1 MACWTDDWVVAW
13 LVVWLVGLM
22 DGWMDERMIGCM
34 NGSNCHYLWHK
45 HPMYDWKQNVFQ
57 SQIITLRNNRGNNE
71 TKRIGS
77 DWRIGTDCWL
87 CLALSDICS
96 LTLEVDLELH
106 SNLIEKNVQLLR
118 RRQEGHE
125 ADVR

>member
-1 MACWTDDWVVAW
+1 MDCWTDDWVVAW

-57 SQIITLRNNRGNNE
+57 SRIITLRNNRGNNE
-71 TKRIGS
+71 TDWIGLAHWNRLLAVLGIVRHLQLDIGS
-77 DWRIGTDCWL
+77 
-87 CLALSDICS
+87 
-96 LTLEVDLELH
+96 
-106 SNLIEKNVQLLR
+106 
-118 RRQEGHE
+118 
-125 ADVR
+125 